1 MKKKRKQPRHKAG
14 GQVIPA
20 VHIDLVI
27 HTIRGQKVI
36 LDADLAN
43 LYGVSTRA
51 LNQAVKRN
59 LDRFPA
65 DFLIQLTKEEWAAL
79 RLQTATL
86 NNETNRSQIVTGS
99 QH

>member
-1 MKKKRKQPRHKAG
+1 LKRKQKKLVSPVDIG
-14 GQVIPA
+14 SVI
-20 VHIDLVI
+20 D
-27 HTIRGQKVI
+27 TIRGEKVI
-36 LDADLAN
+36 LDADLAH
-43 LYGVSTRA
+43 LYSVSTKA

>member
-1 MKKKRKQPRHKAG
+1 VKRKQKPGRRRSG
-14 GQVIPA
+14 GQLVPA
-20 VHIDLVI
+20 VHIDSVI
-27 HTIRGQKVI
+27 HTIRGEKVI
-36 LDADLAN
+36 LDADLAH
-43 LYGVSTRA
+43 LYGVSTKA